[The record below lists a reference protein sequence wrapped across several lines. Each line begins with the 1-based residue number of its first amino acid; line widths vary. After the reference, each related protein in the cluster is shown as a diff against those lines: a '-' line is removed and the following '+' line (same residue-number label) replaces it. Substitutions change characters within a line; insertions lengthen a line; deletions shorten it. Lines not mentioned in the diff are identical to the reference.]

1 MGKVKRRQ
9 NKGFIL
15 LDCEVKK
22 RKISAVLRGI
32 IGFDEAKEKGFILLS
47 CFGNAKDITQNV
59 DCQEDKA
66 EKNNGKLRIKELF
79 FSALSLTDCK
89 SYFINK
95 TIRIV
100 YKLC

>member
-1 MGKVKRRQ
+1 MR
-9 NKGFIL
+9 
-15 LDCEVKK
+15 C
-22 RKISAVLRGI
+22 I

-47 CFGNAKDITQNV
+47 CFGIAKDITQNV

-100 YKLC
+100 YKLR